1 MSVCTIPAMKV
12 ADIDLLDRAR
22 DKLRTVHV
30 ALSPEAD
37 GWRDEQA
44 LLSIWAVVE
53 SVMGDL
59 NHLRDGLCDGVN
71 S

>member
-1 MSVCTIPAMKV
+1 MSICTIPATKV

-22 DKLRTVHV
+22 DKLRTAHL
-30 ALSPEAD
+30 ALSPD
-37 GWRDEQA
+37 NKGWQDEQA
-44 LLSIWAVVE
+44 LFSIWAVLE
-53 SVMGDL
+53 AAMADL

>member
-1 MSVCTIPAMKV
+1 MSIVTIPAMKV
-12 ADIDLLDRAR
+12 ADVDLLDRAR

-30 ALSPEAD
+30 ALSPEAS
-37 GWRDEQA
+37 GWQDEQA

-53 SVMGDL
+53 AVMVDL
-59 NHLRDGLCDGVN
+59 DHLRDGLCDGVN

>member
-22 DKLRTVHV
+22 DKLRTAHL
-30 ALSPEAD
+30 ALSPD
-37 GWRDEQA
+37 NKGWQDEQA
-44 LLSIWAVVE
+44 LFSIWAVLE
-53 SVMGDL
+53 SIMTDL
-59 NHLRDGLCDGVN
+59 NDLRDGLCDGAN